1 MAKIIIG
8 SARLGENGRTT
19 GGKAGD
25 QKQTNTDDY
34 KGEVS
39 MQNFYLHKKGWYI
52 MRLKDAAY
60 AEECA
65 KAMYIACNNPNIGY
79 DQNQR
84 TGILKHG
91 TRTQTKTE
99 CDCSALVRQ
108 CIKEATL
115 VDPGNF
121 TTSTEVTILKA
132 TGLFQP
138 VIKYKTGTPL
148 YNGDILITCV
158 KGHTAVVIS
167 ATPRVPTISASKYYP
182 QYLGKSASL
191 VDALASLNINAS
203 KDNRKKIAA
212 ANGINSYSG
221 TAQENT
227 YLLNLLKHGK
237 LIKC

>member
-25 QKQTNTDDY
+25 QKQTTTDDY

-65 KAMYIACNNPNIGY
+65 KAMYRACNNKNIGY

-84 TGILKHG
+84 TGILKYG
-91 TRTQTKTE
+91 TSTQTKTE

-108 CIKEATL
+108 CIKEAAA

-121 TTSTEVTILKA
+121 TTLNEVEVLRK
-132 TGLFQP
+132 TGLFAEK
-138 VIKYKTGTPL
+138 IKYKSGTPL
-148 YNGDILITCV
+148 YNGDILVTCSR
-158 KGHTAVVIS
+158 GHTAVVVS
-167 ATPRVPTISASKYYP
+167 ALPRIHTVINTKYYP

-237 LIKC
+237 LIKT

>member
-8 SARLGENGRTT
+8 SARMCENGRTT

-25 QKQTNTDDY
+25 QKQTTQDDY
-34 KGEVS
+34 SGEVS

-52 MRLKDAAY
+52 MRWKDAAF

-65 KAMYIACNNPNIGY
+65 KAMQRACNNPNIGY

-84 TGILKHG
+84 NGILKAG
-91 TRTQTKTE
+91 TRTSIKTE

-108 CIKEATL
+108 CVKEAAA

-121 TTSTEVTILKA
+121 TTSTEVTILKS
-132 TGLFQP
+132 TGLFQAP
-138 VIKYKTGTPL
+138 IKYRSGTPI
-148 YNGDILITCV
+148 YNGDILVTCS
-158 KGHTAVVIS
+158 KGHTAVVVS
-167 ATPRVPTISASKYYP
+167 AIPRVPTLETVKYYQP
-182 QYLGKSASL
+182 YLGKSASI
-191 VDALASLNINAS
+191 VDALASLGVNAS
-203 KDNRKKIAA
+203 KENRTKIAA
-212 ANGINSYSG
+212 ANGIPSYSG

-237 LIKC
+237 LIKT

>member
-1 MAKIIIG
+1 MGKIIIG
-8 SARLGENGRTT
+8 SARCDERGKLS

-25 QKQTNTDDY
+25 QKQTMQDDY

-52 MRLKDAAY
+52 MRFKDAAF

-65 KAMYIACNNPNIGY
+65 KAMYRACNNPNIGY

-108 CIKEATL
+108 CIKEATA

-121 TTSTEVTILKA
+121 TTSTEVTVLKT

-138 VIKYKTGTPL
+138 VFKYRNGTPL
-148 YNGDILITCV
+148 YNGDILVTCI
-158 KGHTAVVIS
+158 KGHTAVVVS
-167 ATPRVPTISASKYYP
+167 ALPRIQPTETNKYYP
-182 QYLGKSASL
+182 QYLGKSSSL
-191 VDALASLNINAS
+191 VDALVFLNINAS

-212 ANGINSYSG
+212 ANGIQSYSG

-237 LIKC
+237 LIKF

>member
-1 MAKIIIG
+1 MGKIIIG
-8 SARLGENGRTT
+8 SARCDERGKLT

-25 QKQTNTDDY
+25 QKQATTDDY
-34 KGEVS
+34 AGEVS

-52 MRLKDAAY
+52 MRLKDSAF

-65 KAMYIACNNPNIGY
+65 KAMHRACNNPNIGY

-91 TRTQTKTE
+91 TRTATKTE

-108 CIKEATL
+108 CIKEATA

-121 TTSTEVTILKA
+121 TTSTEVTVLKT

-138 VIKYKTGTPL
+138 VIKYRNGTPL
-148 YNGDILITCV
+148 YNGDILVTCI
-158 KGHTAVVIS
+158 KGHTAVVVS
-167 ATPRVPTISASKYYP
+167 ATPRIQQENSSKYYP
-182 QYLGKSASL
+182 QYLGKSSSL
-191 VDALASLNINAS
+191 VDALVSLNINAS

-212 ANGINSYSG
+212 ANGIQSYSG

-237 LIKC
+237 LIKT